1 MRFKGKGKNIFPKD
15 TIYTDKDKWHLFIQI
30 LFWFDLTKDKS
41 KKTLSSHIC
50 LFICGLNWMQDQG
63 SPSPIGQKVRTTTSE
78 EWQIDWDVG
87 DSVMV
92 TD

>member
-50 LFICGLNWMQDQG
+50 LFICGLN
-63 SPSPIGQKVRTTTSE
+63 
-78 EWQIDWDVG
+78 
-87 DSVMV
+87 
-92 TD
+92 